1 MEIKQFYDKNLAHAS
16 YAILSENEIA
26 LIDPSRNPEQY
37 FEFAKI
43 SDAKITAIIET
54 HPHADF
60 VSSHL
65 EISNKTGAGI
75 YVSRLLNPLYKFIP
89 FDEGDELKLGKIYL
103 IPINT
108 PGHSPDS
115 ISILIRDENG
125 KDHALATGDTLFVG
139 DVGRPD
145 LRESAGAINKT
156 KDELAR
162 MMYNT
167 INEKLLKLN
176 DSVLVYPAHGAGS
189 LCGKATS
196 ADTYTT
202 IGREKKENYA
212 LQPMSEDAFVE
223 ELLKD
228 QPFIPAYF
236 GYDVELNRKGAP
248 DFEESISNVKRLK
261 SYDEFEDGVIIIDS
275 RNKEDFIKGHFPGA
289 VNIKDNT
296 KFETWL
302 GTIVPSDEKFYL
314 VADSEESMERL
325 IRRAANIGYELIC
338 KGILVHHDQ
347 KNLTK
352 SESTDTEHF
361 IKNPSEYTIV
371 DVRNWPEIKNG
382 KIFKDS
388 ILMPLN
394 EIRKRFK
401 EIPVN
406 KPIAVH
412 CAGGSRSAVGS
423 SLIEN
428 LLKVKALDLGAE
440 VKKFEAN

>member
-1 MEIKQFYDKNLAHAS
+1 MKIKQFYDKNLAHAS
-16 YAILSENEIA
+16 YAILSDNEIA

-37 FEFAKI
+37 FEFAK
-43 SDAKITAIIET
+43 SSNAKITAIIET

-65 EISNKTGAGI
+65 EISKKTGAEI
-75 YVSRLLNPLYKFIP
+75 YVSKLLNPDYKFIP
-89 FDEGDELKLGKIYL
+89 FDEGDELKLGKIFL
-103 IPINT
+103 IPMNT

-115 ISILIRDENG
+115 ISILIRGENG

-145 LRESAGAINKT
+145 LRESAGSINKS

-167 INEKLLKLN
+167 INEKLLKLS
-176 DSVLVYPAHGAGS
+176 DDVLVYPAHGAGS

-196 ADTYTT
+196 TDTYTT

-212 LQPMSEDAFVE
+212 LQPMSEDDFVE

-228 QPFIPAYF
+228 QTFIPAYF

-248 DFEESISNVKRLK
+248 DFAESVNSVKRLK
-261 SYDEFEDGVIIIDS
+261 SYDEFEEGIIIIDS
-275 RNKEDFIKGHFPGA
+275 RTKENFINGHFPGA
-289 VNIKDNT
+289 VSIKDNT

-302 GTIVPSDEKFYL
+302 GTIVPPEEKFYL
-314 VADSEESMERL
+314 VAESEESMESL
-325 IRRAANIGYELIC
+325 IRRAASIGYELIC
-338 KGILVHHDQ
+338 KGTLIHHDHA
-347 KNLTK
+347 KLTK
-352 SESTDTEHF
+352 SESTDTDSF
-361 IKNPSEYTIV
+361 LKNPSEYTIV
-371 DVRNWPEIKNG
+371 DIRNWPEIKSG
-382 KIFKDS
+382 KMFKDS
-388 ILMPLN
+388 ISMPLN
-394 EIRKRFK
+394 EIRERFK
-401 EIPVN
+401 EIPLD

-428 LLKVKALDLGAE
+428 LLKVNALDLGLE
-440 VKKFEAN
+440 IKKFKAN